1 MEIRNNTNQAFGSK
15 VILPINTFRNFQTL
29 SDKSA
34 KSIKNALNRLEKN
47 GINDTVTLEH
57 QITPEGYNDSF
68 IMVVTEKRGKDLY
81 IGAAVNFPV
90 LSENSIGRLYKAARA
105 DMSQVKEKPNCLLK
119 FFV

>member
-15 VILPINTFRNFQTL
+15 VILPPNTFRNFQNL
-29 SDKSA
+29 SDKRI
-34 KSIKNALNRLEKN
+34 KSLNTALNKLEKN
-47 GINDTVTLEH
+47 GNKDTVALEF
-57 QITPEGYNDSF
+57 QEVFGGWEDSF
-68 IMVVTEKRGKDLY
+68 TMTVLEKRGKDLY